1 MGSARAGKT
10 SLVGQFL
17 YAAYSPRY
25 RPTVEDM
32 HTVELDCQGES
43 LILFASPTLYYRQ
56 YVSIRFHDFSSTASG
71 LDLRLDILDTG
82 GSYVFP
88 AMRTLAIKS
97 ADGFILVCAADDPPS
112 LEVHA
117 ISRVA
122 LLLFDDFPKKFALP
136 SNC

>member
-43 LILFASPTLYYRQ
+43 LILFASHTLYYRQ
-56 YVSIRFHDFSSTASG
+56 SVSIRFLFNG
-71 LDLRLDILDTG
+71 FRTG
-82 GSYVFP
+82 
-88 AMRTLAIKS
+88 
-97 ADGFILVCAADDPPS
+97 PS
-112 LEVHA
+112 LGH
-117 ISRVA
+117 SGHGWQLRVPGYA
-122 LLLFDDFPKKFALP
+122 HVGHQIGRRIHPSLRRGRSSFTRGTRNFTCCAFPLGRFSKEIRP
-136 SNC
+136 T